1 MKPISEI
8 DKEKE
13 EQIISVNLLPGNTNV
28 LLILLSLLC
37 DKNKHF
43 KIVLKTW
50 LKIESAK
57 EKKKLSENN
66 NYKDTKS

>member
-50 LKIESAK
+50 LNMESAK
-57 EKKKLSENN
+57 EKKLSENN